1 MTALSATGN
10 APVTEGMRRDHG
22 LLWSEQWYLLAALAA
37 ATVAV
42 DPLEWRIAANPLVK
56 HLALMIALP
65 AACLTLL
72 GRRMAAPPWSTDHS
86 IGEILRAAWP
96 LLALA
101 MLIVGGSLYI
111 RFIGGVQ
118 NTFLNVGLYMLT
130 ALVAAVA
137 MLQTEAPGAML
148 RGHFRILLVAAFVM
162 GAYLIANY
170 GVRQVY
176 HEQIF
181 LVIPMAALFF
191 VRRAGAA
198 SRWLGC
204 AFFLSMAWFS
214 HKYTSYLIGALT
226 IAYLAFA
233 VALPRLRARPG
244 LVRVTVVYWSLVA
257 AALGAAAFAYLAL
270 HGAPSMPTGN
280 PEYRLHTY
288 TAAWSRFV
296 ESPVWGTLFA
306 AEAVD
311 KFTLYAIGI
320 SNNVLPTHSDIMD
333 LLAHGG
339 MVAMTLWSAGLVLIA
354 RTAWKKML
362 APRHLDHA
370 WAPYAHTLALM
381 SLAGVITY
389 AFNPVLLQPGMAY
402 LLWTNLG
409 LLLGLSL
416 RAAADR
422 ERKSDFSAR

>member
-1 MTALSATGN
+1 MTTISAFENALVIDGVRHN
-10 APVTEGMRRDHG
+10 RG
-22 LLWSEQWYLLAALAA
+22 LLWSEHGYLLAAMIAA
-37 ATVAV
+37 VVTV
-42 DPLEWRIAANPLVK
+42 DPLEWGLAANPLAK
-56 HLALMIALP
+56 HLALMISVP
-65 AACLTLL
+65 AVWLTLT
-72 GRRMAAPPWSTDHS
+72 GRKMAAPWHADNSA
-86 IGEILRAAWP
+86 GRILRLTWP

-101 MLIVGGSLYI
+101 LLIIGGSLYT
-111 RFIGGVQ
+111 RFIDGIQ

-130 ALVAAVA
+130 VLTAAA
-137 MLQTEAPGAML
+137 TIRQTEAAEAML
-148 RGHFRILLVAAFVM
+148 RGYFRILIAAAIVM
-162 GAYLIANY
+162 SIYLIANY

-191 VRRAGAA
+191 ARRASVAI
-198 SRWLGC
+198 RWLGY

-214 HKYTSYLIGALT
+214 HKYTSYLIGVLT
-226 IAYLAFA
+226 AVYLMLA
-233 VALPRLRARPG
+233 VSLPRLRSRPG
-244 LVRVTVVYWSLVA
+244 LARVTIIYWLFIVA
-257 AALGAAAFAYLAL
+257 VLGGAAFAYFAF
-270 HGAPSMPTGN
+270 HGSSSLPTGN

-288 TAAWSRFV
+288 GAAWDRFAA
-296 ESPVWGTLFA
+296 SPLWGTLFA

-333 LLAHGG
+333 LLGHGG
-339 MVAMTLWSAGLVLIA
+339 IVAMTLWLAGLALIA
-354 RTAWKKML
+354 SVACKNLL
-362 APRHLDHA
+362 APRFLDHA

-416 RAAADR
+416 RAAA
-422 ERKSDFSAR
+422 FGPHPG

>member
-1 MTALSATGN
+1 MSVMKGAS
-10 APVTEGMRRDHG
+10 RDRG
-22 LLWSEQWYLLAALAA
+22 LLWSEYWYLLAALVAA
-37 ATVAV
+37 VVAV
-42 DPLEWRIAANPLVK
+42 DPLEWRIAANPLIK

-65 AACLTLL
+65 AVCLTLL
-72 GRRMAAPPWSTDHS
+72 GRRMAAPPWSTDRS

-101 MLIVGGSLYI
+101 MLIIGGSLYI
-111 RFIGGVQ
+111 RFIDGIQ

-130 ALVAAVA
+130 ALAAAVT
-137 MLQTEAPGAML
+137 MLRTEAPGAML
-148 RGHFRILLVAAFVM
+148 RGYFRILLAAALVM
-162 GAYLIANY
+162 GVYLIANY

-191 VRRAGAA
+191 VRRASAA
-198 SRWLGC
+198 GRWLGC
-204 AFFLSMAWFS
+204 AFFLSMTWFS

-226 IAYLAFA
+226 VAYLAFA

-244 LVRVTVVYWSLVA
+244 LVRVTVVYWSVVA
-257 AALGAAAFAYLAL
+257 AVLGVAAFAYLVL
-270 HGAPSMPTGN
+270 QGPSSMPTGN

-288 TAAWSRFV
+288 AAAWDRFV

-339 MVAMTLWSAGLVLIA
+339 ILAMTLWSAGLVLIA
-354 RTAWKKML
+354 SAVWKNML
-362 APRHLDHA
+362 ASRHLDHA
-370 WAPYAHTLALM
+370 WAPHAHTLALM

-389 AFNPVLLQPGMAY
+389 AFNPVLLQPGMA
-402 LLWTNLG
+402 
-409 LLLGLSL
+409 
-416 RAAADR
+416 
-422 ERKSDFSAR
+422 

>member
-1 MTALSATGN
+1 M
-10 APVTEGMRRDHG
+10 EGMPRHRG
-22 LLWSEQWYLLAALAA
+22 LLWLEHWYLLAALVAA
-37 ATVAV
+37 VVAV
-42 DPLEWRIAANPLVK
+42 DPLEWGIAANPLVK

-65 AACLTLL
+65 AVCLTLL
-72 GRRMAAPPWSTDHS
+72 GRRIAAPPWSTDRS
-86 IGEILRAAWP
+86 IGEILRATWP

-101 MLIVGGSLYI
+101 VLIIGGSLYT
-111 RFIGGVQ
+111 RFIDNIQ

-130 ALVAAVA
+130 ALVAAVT
-137 MLQTEAPGAML
+137 MLQTEAPGAIL
-148 RGHFRILLVAAFVM
+148 RGYFRILLAAALVM
-162 GAYLIANY
+162 GVYLIANY

-181 LVIPMAALFF
+181 LVIPMTALFF

-198 SRWLGC
+198 GRWLGC

-226 IAYLAFA
+226 VAYLAFA

-244 LVRVTVVYWSLVA
+244 LVRVTVVYWSVVV
-257 AALGAAAFAYLAL
+257 AALGVAAFAYLVL
-270 HGAPSMPTGN
+270 QGPSSMPTGN

-288 TAAWSRFV
+288 AAAWSRFV
-296 ESPVWGTLFA
+296 ESPIWGTLFA

-311 KFTLYAIGI
+311 KFTLYSIGI

-339 MVAMTLWSAGLVLIA
+339 IVAMTLWLAGLVLIA
-354 RTAWKKML
+354 SAAWKNML

-409 LLLGLSL
+409 LLLGLGL
-416 RAAADR
+416 RATADR
-422 ERKSDFSAR
+422 KRAENHLS

>member
-1 MTALSATGN
+1 MTALSAAGN
-10 APVTEGMRRDHG
+10 APVVESMSRDRG
-22 LLWSEQWYLLAALAA
+22 LLWSEHWYLLAALVAA
-37 ATVAV
+37 VVAV

-65 AACLTLL
+65 AVCLTLL
-72 GRRMAAPPWSTDHS
+72 GRLMAAPPWSTDRF

-101 MLIVGGSLYI
+101 MLIIGGSLYT
-111 RFIGGVQ
+111 RFIDGIQ
-118 NTFLNVGLYMLT
+118 NTFLNVGLYMLA
-130 ALVAAVA
+130 ALAAAVA
-137 MLQTEAPGAML
+137 MLLTEAPTAML
-148 RGHFRILLVAAFVM
+148 RGYFRILLAAALVM
-162 GAYLIANY
+162 GVYLIANY

-181 LVIPMAALFF
+181 LVIPMTALFF

-198 SRWLGC
+198 GRWLGC
-204 AFFLSMAWFS
+204 TFFVSMTWFS

-226 IAYLAFA
+226 VAYLAFA
-233 VALPRLRARPG
+233 VALPRLRSRPG
-244 LVRVTVVYWSLVA
+244 LVRVTVIYWSFVA
-257 AALGAAAFAYLAL
+257 AVLGAAAFAYLVL
-270 HGAPSMPTGN
+270 HGSPGMPTGN

-288 TAAWSRFV
+288 AAAWDRFV
-296 ESPVWGTLFA
+296 ESPIWGTLFA

-339 MVAMTLWSAGLVLIA
+339 MVAMALWSAGLVLIA
-354 RTAWKKML
+354 SAAWKNML
-362 APRHLDHA
+362 APRHLGHA

-422 ERKSDFSAR
+422 KRAENRS